1 MLAMPRAKHR
11 SCLLVCSRRGL
22 ATLAFMFVLALA
34 LPACSEHAELLGVLR
49 SDSGGSAGASAGG
62 STGQP
67 RFGTPVPMTELNV
80 PGFKEQDLTLTGDLL
95 EIFFMS
101 ERSGSRELWTSTR
114 TSRTGSWAAPRLVPE
129 LNSSLSEIKP
139 SVSPDGLRIWFY
151 SAREPAG
158 IWSSSRATRGASWN
172 APGPVPGLAGDGI
185 HDPALD
191 EAELLMA
198 VAALGPDT
206 KAWDLYTT
214 KRPTSA
220 DDWGELTVI
229 PGVDSDDSEH
239 DPCLVNGGRDLF
251 FASTRAGNGDLYF
264 GRRSSPDVAF
274 TNLLP
279 ITDLNEADFSESDP
293 FLSEDHT
300 MFYYASTRSGITDMY
315 EVSVTSYP

>member
-1 MLAMPRAKHR
+1 MPATSRAEQP
-11 SCLLVCSRRGL
+11 SCLLARLSRSL
-22 ATLAFMFVLALA
+22 AAPACVLTLA
-34 LPACSEHAELLGVLR
+34 ACSEHAELLGVVR
-49 SDSGGSAGASAGG
+49 SDAGGSAGASAGG

-67 RFGTPVPMTELNV
+67 RFGTPAPMTELNV
-80 PGFKEQDLTLTGDLL
+80 PDFKEQDMTLTGDLL

-101 ERSGSRELWTSTR
+101 ERSGNRELWTSTR
-114 TSRTGSWAAPRLVPE
+114 ASRAGTWVAPRLVPE
-129 LNSSLSEIKP
+129 LNSNLSEIKP

-151 SAREPAG
+151 SARDPAG
-158 IWSSSRATRGASWN
+158 IWYSSRATRSATWN
-172 APGPVPGLAGDGI
+172 TPTLVPGLGGVGI

-198 VAALGPDT
+198 IAELGADT
-206 KAWDLYTT
+206 KGWDLYTT
-214 KRPTSA
+214 KRATTA
-220 DDWGELTVI
+220 DDWGTLTPI
-229 PGVDSDDSEH
+229 PGVNSDDNEH

-279 ITDLNEADFSESDP
+279 VTDLNEADFSESDP

-300 MFYYASTRSGITDMY
+300 MFYYASTRSGVTDMY
-315 EVSVTSYP
+315 EVSVTFYP